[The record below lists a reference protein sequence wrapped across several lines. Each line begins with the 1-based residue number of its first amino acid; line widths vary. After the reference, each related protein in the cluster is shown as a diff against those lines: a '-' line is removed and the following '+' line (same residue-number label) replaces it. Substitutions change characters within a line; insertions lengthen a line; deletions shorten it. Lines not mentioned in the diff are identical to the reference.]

1 MVPTPTAPIRIVH
14 VMNALAVAGME
25 VGVMK
30 LVNRQDPERFR
41 STICCLTVALENARP
56 LLHPRTPVV
65 VLGKRPG
72 IDFSLF
78 PKLVRLFRKE
88 RPHIVHSH
96 NWATLLYTIVA
107 AKIARVPVVIHGE
120 HGYEDQAAIERRLGT
135 KRLLARHVTRLTTVS
150 ANIERLLI
158 DNWHVP

>member
-1 MVPTPTAPIRIVH
+1 
-14 VMNALAVAGME
+14 VAM
-25 VGVMK
+25 
-30 LVNRQDPERFR
+30 
-41 STICCLTVALENARP
+41 ENARP
-56 LLHPRTPVV
+56 LLDPRTTVV
-65 VLGKRPG
+65 VLGKRRG
-72 IDFSLF
+72 IDANMVV
-78 PKLVRLFRKE
+78 KLVRLFRKE

-96 NWATLLYTIVA
+96 NWATLLYTVIA

-158 DNWHVP
+158 DNWHVPPEQVTYIPNGIDMERFPTDARPDALRAEFGFGPQNRIL